1 MGELAQI
8 DKMGKTNKNIRDD
21 RKDKTLKSIN
31 GGIQKNK
38 GFSLSKERMKLIW
51 HLLFHSK
58 KDVSSRYS
66 SGDSF
71 SKCFDEAT
79 GLNLLNLDHQNGF
92 WNPNSIGI
100 EMAALSENMAD
111 LDFSTSFDQ

>member
-1 MGELAQI
+1 
-8 DKMGKTNKNIRDD
+8 MGKTNKNIRDD

-79 GLNLLNLDHQNGF
+79 GLNLLDLVGFYNLQRG
-92 WNPNSIGI
+92 PL
-100 EMAALSENMAD
+100 LSV
-111 LDFSTSFDQ
+111 LTCHYLIFKFIRV

>member
-1 MGELAQI
+1 
-8 DKMGKTNKNIRDD
+8 MGKTNKNIRDD

-31 GGIQKNK
+31 RGIQKNK

-58 KDVSSRYS
+58 KDVSNRYS

-79 GLNLLNLDHQNGF
+79 GLKLLDLVRFHNIHTKMTIIECVNNLSLLN
-92 WNPNSIGI
+92 I
-100 EMAALSENMAD
+100 
-111 LDFSTSFDQ
+111 

>member
-1 MGELAQI
+1 
-8 DKMGKTNKNIRDD
+8 MGKTNKNIRDD

-51 HLLFHSK
+51 HLLINSK
-58 KDVSSRYS
+58 KDVSNRYS

-79 GLNLLNLDHQNGF
+79 GLNLLGLVRFLNMQRGQ
-92 WNPNSIGI
+92 
-100 EMAALSENMAD
+100 LSCVSKYSLFNFEVHTSVT
-111 LDFSTSFDQ
+111 LFLSGSTKWILEP